1 MAGNGSNISIIPR
14 SRKVTR
20 PAALSPIHSTR
31 YSQLLDIDPTQ
42 KILLYALVWF
52 VLLVGYLY
60 RMGSVGRTVGL
71 PFAFLTA
78 ATFAY
83 GGALVHLAGDFNPD
97 ADPYLRAF
105 RYSRAT
111 VADGFEVACLGMVA
125 ASLGSWIV
133 TYYTSTRKRFA
144 LRDTTLE
151 RTAVVSRFL
160 IWIGLGASLF
170 SVGASRLQLSLEGLQ
185 AVFLTTGNYF
195 IAGSCGLIAYKY
207 QRVGK
212 QNALIWTLICALI
225 MPIIMLVTTAILA
238 DSVVASLILVSFFLA
253 LQRAR
258 RHAFTYRLVVFSA
271 VFVGCVVFAIGYMQS
286 RKELRGVVWS
296 GASVTSAISQVI
308 DLASRFDPASIGD
321 DQTLVLI
328 EQRLDQSVFIG
339 LAIEGLRIN
348 QNYENGSTIGVALLG
363 WVPRFIWPDKPQA
376 GGSEL
381 ISKYTGYKF
390 NEQTTFGTGPVF
402 EYYVNF
408 GLPGVAFGLL
418 ILGMVLRY
426 LDIRAYRALQSDSP
440 WDFSQS
446 ILLSIPLIAPL
457 ASSLFMVTA
466 LTVALAVST
475 LFKYLIG
482 SGRR

>member
-1 MAGNGSNISIIPR
+1 M
-14 SRKVTR
+14 
-20 PAALSPIHSTR
+20 
-31 YSQLLDIDPTQ
+31 
-42 KILLYALVWF
+42 
-52 VLLVGYLY
+52 
-60 RMGSVGRTVGL
+60 
-71 PFAFLTA
+71 
-78 ATFAY
+78 
-83 GGALVHLAGDFNPD
+83 
-97 ADPYLRAF
+97 
-105 RYSRAT
+105 
-111 VADGFEVACLGMVA
+111 
-125 ASLGSWIV
+125 
-133 TYYTSTRKRFA
+133 
-144 LRDTTLE
+144 
-151 RTAVVSRFL
+151 
-160 IWIGLGASLF
+160 
-170 SVGASRLQLSLEGLQ
+170 
-185 AVFLTTGNYF
+185 
-195 IAGSCGLIAYKY
+195 
-207 QRVGK
+207 
-212 QNALIWTLICALI
+212 
-225 MPIIMLVTTAILA
+225 
-238 DSVVASLILVSFFLA
+238 
-253 LQRAR
+253 
-258 RHAFTYRLVVFSA
+258 
-271 VFVGCVVFAIGYMQS
+271 
-286 RKELRGVVWS
+286 
-296 GASVTSAISQVI
+296 I

>member
-1 MAGNGSNISIIPR
+1 
-14 SRKVTR
+14 
-20 PAALSPIHSTR
+20 
-31 YSQLLDIDPTQ
+31 
-42 KILLYALVWF
+42 
-52 VLLVGYLY
+52 
-60 RMGSVGRTVGL
+60 
-71 PFAFLTA
+71 
-78 ATFAY
+78 
-83 GGALVHLAGDFNPD
+83 
-97 ADPYLRAF
+97 
-105 RYSRAT
+105 
-111 VADGFEVACLGMVA
+111 
-125 ASLGSWIV
+125 
-133 TYYTSTRKRFA
+133 
-144 LRDTTLE
+144 
-151 RTAVVSRFL
+151 
-160 IWIGLGASLF
+160 
-170 SVGASRLQLSLEGLQ
+170 
-185 AVFLTTGNYF
+185 
-195 IAGSCGLIAYKY
+195 
-207 QRVGK
+207 
-212 QNALIWTLICALI
+212 
-225 MPIIMLVTTAILA
+225 MLVTTAILA